1 MATYEVILK
10 CYPPDES
17 FPNGYWVAVCP
28 SVAGC
33 VTDGE
38 SREEALAM
46 VADAI
51 DLCLE
56 DDEPLDVA
64 TAEYEK
70 AATLREASEEGLVVA
85 IETHLVEP
93 RAMTDSELAT
103 WPFSAHLVPDATG

>member
-1 MATYEVILK
+1 MAAYEVILK
-10 CYPPDES
+10 RYPPDEG

-64 TAEYEK
+64 TAERKK
-70 AATLREASEEGLVVA
+70 AATLREAREDGVVIA

-93 RAMTDSELAT
+93 RAMTDEELAT
-103 WPFSAHLVPDATG
+103 WPFSAHLVPDVTR

>member
-1 MATYEVILK
+1 M
-10 CYPPDES
+10 
-17 FPNGYWVAVCP
+17 
-28 SVAGC
+28 AGC

-56 DDEPLDVA
+56 DAKPLDIA
-64 TAEYEK
+64 TSEREK
-70 AATLREASEEGLVVA
+70 AATLREVGEEGVVIA

-93 RAMTDSELAT
+93 RAMTDAELAS
-103 WPFSAHLVPDATG
+103 WPTRFAALV

>member
-10 CYPPDES
+10 RYPPDEG

-38 SREEALAM
+38 SREEALVM

-56 DDEPLDVA
+56 DDEPLAVA
-64 TAEYEK
+64 TAECEK
-70 AATLREASEEGLVVA
+70 AATLREASEEGVVIA

-93 RAMTDSELAT
+93 RAMTDAELAT
-103 WPFSAHLVPDATG
+103 WSFSVHPVPDVTG

>member
-1 MATYEVILK
+1 MATYEVILLR
-10 CYPPDES
+10 YPPEEG
-17 FPNGYWVAVCP
+17 FPNGYWVADCP

-56 DDEPLDVA
+56 DAKPLDVA
-64 TAEYEK
+64 TAEREK
-70 AATLREASEEGLVVA
+70 AATLREAREEGVVIA

-93 RAMTDSELAT
+93 KAMTDEELAT
-103 WPFSAHLVPDATG
+103 WPTSTHLVSTPTT

>member
-1 MATYEVILK
+1 MPTYEVILLR
-10 CYPPDES
+10 YPPEEG
-17 FPNGYWVAVCP
+17 FPKGYWVADCP

-56 DDEPLDVA
+56 DDEPLDIA
-64 TAEYEK
+64 TSEREK
-70 AATLREASEEGLVVA
+70 AATLREAREEGVVIA

-93 RAMTDSELAT
+93 KAMTDAELAT
-103 WPFSAHLVPDATG
+103 WPFSAHLVGGATS

>member
-1 MATYEVILK
+1 MVKYEVILK
-10 CYPPDES
+10 QYPPDDGL
-17 FPNGYWVAVCP
+17 PNGYWVAVCP

-64 TAEYEK
+64 SAEREK
-70 AATLREASEEGLVVA
+70 ADTLRDAREEGVVIA

-93 RAMTDSELAT
+93 KAMTDEGLAS
-103 WPFSAHLVPDATG
+103 WPTSGHLVSTPTT

>member
-1 MATYEVILK
+1 MTTYEVILK
-10 CYPPDES
+10 RYPPDEG

-56 DDEPLDVA
+56 DDEPLDVV
-64 TAEYEK
+64 TAEREK
-70 AATLREASEEGLVVA
+70 AATLQEAGEEGIVIA

-93 RAMTDSELAT
+93 KAMTDEELAT
-103 WPFSAHLVPDATG
+103 WPSSAHLVPDVTG